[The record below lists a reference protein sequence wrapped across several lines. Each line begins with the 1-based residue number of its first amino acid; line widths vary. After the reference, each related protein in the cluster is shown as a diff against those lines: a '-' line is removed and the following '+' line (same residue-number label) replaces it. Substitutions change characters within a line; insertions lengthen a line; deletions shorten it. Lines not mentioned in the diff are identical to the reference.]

1 MSIPRTWVSPRLVLV
16 WSMLTIGPGQPV
28 HVAPLPAGPRVT
40 SDPYLTGSASMASGA
55 MPKMIVFCKLTCH
68 QSTEREALFIG
79 SNTTPSV
86 LLVEVSGLR
95 LGLPPTVIG
104 NCVPQSRGSW
114 FVLLGKGWP
123 FGWPQRAGS
132 SKPGALTAV
141 VCG

>member
-1 MSIPRTWVSPRLVLV
+1 
-16 WSMLTIGPGQPV
+16 MLTIGPGQPK
-28 HVAPLPAGPRVT
+28 HVAPLPTGPRVT

-68 QSTEREALFIG
+68 QSTERDALITG

-95 LGLPPTVIG
+95 SGLPPTVIG
-104 NCVPQSRGSW
+104 NWVPQSRGSW
-114 FVLLGKGWP
+114 FVSLGGARP
-123 FGWPQRAGS
+123 VGLPQRCGS
-132 SKPGALTAV
+132 SKPGALTPV

>member
-55 MPKMIVFCKLTCH
+55 MPKMIVFFRLTCH
-68 QSTEREALFIG
+68 QSSEKEALVIG
-79 SNTTPSV
+79 SNTMPSV

-95 LGLPPTVIG
+95 SGLPPTVIG
-104 NCVPQSRGSW
+104 NWVPQSRGSW
-114 FVLLGKGWP
+114 FVSLGAGRAV
-123 FGWPQRAGS
+123 GLPQR
-132 SKPGALTAV
+132 
-141 VCG
+141 CG